1 MELMSDFLNISN
13 NRPPRETCFY
23 QHKLSIS
30 YESDEK
36 ELSVTINNLPP
47 GLLFNQET
55 KTILGTLEDFNL
67 WHPCKDYI
75 LNSIKNLPNDSIP
88 FGDCYE
94 SLENL
99 VPLTAGYLKNLTT
112 LHYSGKN
119 YGMYGKLAYVADG
132 NIITQTIEI
141 IVRYEKLPQVT
152 TSPTTAS
159 NTTKGD
165 NLANSTKA
173 NKTTT
178 AKPKPIIKE
187 ERIERTI
194 ELEVARSPRQFII
207 DYGRNNELLGEGGVR
222 VTPEEYVSWL
232 ESRGKVVLGGC

>member
-23 QHKLSIS
+23 QHKLLIS
-30 YESDEK
+30 YDTDEK

-47 GLLFNQET
+47 GLSFNPTT
-55 KTILGTLEDFNL
+55 KTISGTLKDFSL
-67 WHPCKDYI
+67 WHPSKDYI
-75 LNSIKNLPNDSIP
+75 HSSIRNLPDNAIP

-94 SLENL
+94 SLDNL
-99 VPLTAGYLKNLTT
+99 VPLTAGYLKKLTKV
-112 LHYSGKN
+112 HYSGRN
-119 YGMYGKLAYVADG
+119 YGLFGKLAYIADG
-132 NIITQTIEI
+132 NSITQTISI

-152 TSPTTAS
+152 TSSTTAS

-165 NLANSTKA
+165 NLANSKKA

>member
-23 QHKLSIS
+23 QHKLLIS
-30 YESDEK
+30 YDTDEK

-47 GLLFNQET
+47 GLTFNKET

-75 LNSIKNLPNDSIP
+75 LNSIKNLPNNSIP

-132 NIITQTIEI
+132 NIISHTIEI

-152 TSPTTAS
+152 TSSTTAS

-165 NLANSTKA
+165 NLTNSTKP
-173 NKTTT
+173 NTTTT

-194 ELEVARSPRQFII
+194 ELEVARSPRQCII
-207 DYGRNNELLGEGGVR
+207 D
-222 VTPEEYVSWL
+222 
-232 ESRGKVVLGGC
+232 

>member
-23 QHKLSIS
+23 QHKLLIS

-67 WHPCKDYI
+67 WHTCKDYI

-159 NTTKGD
+159 NNTKGD
-165 NLANSTKA
+165 NLTNSTKA

-207 DYGRNNELLGEGGVR
+207 DYGRNNELLGESGVP
-222 VTPEEYVSWL
+222 VSPEGYVSWL